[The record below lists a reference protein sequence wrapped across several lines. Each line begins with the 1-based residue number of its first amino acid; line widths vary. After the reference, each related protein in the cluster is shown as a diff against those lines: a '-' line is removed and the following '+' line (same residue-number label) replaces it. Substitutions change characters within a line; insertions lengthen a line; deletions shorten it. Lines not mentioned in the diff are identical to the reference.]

1 MMQTN
6 KDLYKLLGLPTEAS
20 QDDIQQ
26 AHRKLVREYH
36 PDANPEDPRAEGRFK
51 EVQQAYE
58 VLSDEKKRR
67 EYDEGLRTSSRGRSP
82 GRTRS
87 RESSRESSSR
97 PRTRAG
103 GRAGGGTNYTVDLSE
118 LLAKL
123 TNLSSDGASGR
134 KGGSYELRDEE
145 VAQLAKLLGEKISRI
160 SELLGKDTARLS
172 KLLGEN
178 IKMNAEVSF
187 GEARSSQFSFADED
201 TSGEDASGVGN
212 EPREKKVKGPGA
224 QGREKRVKGPSAR
237 RRGRSG

>member
-1 MMQTN
+1 MQTN
-6 KDLYKLLGLPTEAS
+6 KDPYKALGLSRDAS
-20 QDDIQQ
+20 QDDIRK
-26 AHRKLVREYH
+26 AHRKLVRKYH

-82 GRTRS
+82 GRARAAA
-87 RESSRESSSR
+87 SS
-97 PRTRAG
+97 
-103 GRAGGGTNYTVDLSE
+103 RAGGGTNYTVDLSE

-123 TNLSSDGASGR
+123 TNLSSEGASGR
-134 KGGSYELRDEE
+134 KGGSYELREEE

-201 TSGEDASGVGN
+201 TSGEEASGVGD

-237 RRGRSG
+237 RRGRSS

>member
-1 MMQTN
+1 MQTN
-6 KDLYKLLGLPTEAS
+6 KDPYKALGISKDAS
-20 QDDIQQ
+20 QDDIRK

-51 EVQQAYE
+51 EAQQAYE

-67 EYDEGLRTSSRGRSP
+67 EYDEGLRASSRGRS
-82 GRTRS
+82 GGAR
-87 RESSRESSSR
+87 SRESSSR

-123 TNLSSDGASGR
+123 ANLSSDGASAR
-134 KGGSYELRDEE
+134 KGGSYDLQGEE
-145 VAQLAKLLGEKISRI
+145 VSHLAKLLGEKISRI
-160 SELLGKDTARLS
+160 SELLGKDPARLS

-178 IKMNAEVSF
+178 IKMNTKVSF
-187 GEARSSQFSFADED
+187 GEARSGEFSAADED
-201 TSGEDASGVGN
+201 TSGTGPSGAGN
-212 EPREKKVKGPGA
+212 EPRGKKVKGPRA

-237 RRGRSG
+237 RRGRSS